1 MKRLVL
7 ATVGALALAGAG
19 IAASGIFAAK
29 SVKSVTGTFT
39 ATTVSGLHSTTC
51 TNADGTFVD
60 SRATYSGVATSSE
73 PSLNGPIR
81 LDVHSVVNTTKD
93 LGTASGRLTIDT
105 SSARN
110 TVGRFQAVYSGGS
123 LAGLAG
129 GHTDD
134 PATLLLANLSAGFSA
149 TGGFTGGKLGA
160 SSGGAAIEGTLGP
173 CAPKAAPGKPQTVEV
188 HGVVTG
194 LTSTRITAGGVTCT
208 IPSNR
213 RVPSNVAVNSQVEM
227 RCTLVNGQYVLTK
240 LEAKG
245 KGEGKGKHH

>member
-1 MKRLVL
+1 MKRFVLVAAGML
-7 ATVGALALAGAG
+7 AFAGAG
-19 IAASGIFAAK
+19 IAASGVFAAK

-51 TNADGTFVD
+51 TNSDGTFVD
-60 SRATYSGVATSSE
+60 SRATYSGLAVSTE

-105 SSARN
+105 SSVKN
-110 TVGRFQAVYSGGS
+110 TVARLQAVYSGGS
-123 LAGLAG
+123 VAGLAG
-129 GHTDD
+129 GHTEE

-160 SSGGAAIEGTLGP
+160 STGGAAIEGTLGP
-173 CAPKAAPGKPQTVEV
+173 CTPKAANKPQTVEV
-188 HGVVTG
+188 HGTVSA
-194 LTSTRITAGGVTCT
+194 LSSTRVTAGGVTCS
-208 IPSNR
+208 IPANHHVSSNI
-213 RVPSNVAVNSQVEM
+213 AVNSQVEM

-245 KGEGKGKHH
+245 KGKHH